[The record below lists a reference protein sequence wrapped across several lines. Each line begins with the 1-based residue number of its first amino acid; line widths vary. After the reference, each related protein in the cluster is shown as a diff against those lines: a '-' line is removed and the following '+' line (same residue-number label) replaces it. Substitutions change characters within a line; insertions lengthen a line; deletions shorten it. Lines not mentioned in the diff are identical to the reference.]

1 MQPSKFKD
9 LLVAHCDAIKIPFEI
24 SDSELTITMDDAIN
38 QQKLTLMC
46 DSWYSDHATRKMV
59 FKFNTDTVYK
69 MTKGEFETYSD
80 IVSKLPAAMITAQYG
95 VKNVNERNIGRK
107 SGTYITFVDPAD
119 ALNMSFLLINT
130 ALDFDDVT
138 G

>member
-9 LLVAHCDAIKIPFEI
+9 LLMAHCDATKIPFEI
-24 SDSELTITMDDAIN
+24 TKDEISITMNDAIG

-46 DSWYSDHATRKMV
+46 DSWYSDHDRKRMV
-59 FKFNTDTVYK
+59 FKFNTNTVYK
-69 MTKGEFETYSD
+69 MTKGEFNTYRG
-80 IVSKLPAAMITAQYG
+80 IVSGLAPAIVTAQYG
-95 VKNVNERNIGRK
+95 VKNVSERNLGK
-107 SGTYITFVDPAD
+107 DGGTYITFVDPAD